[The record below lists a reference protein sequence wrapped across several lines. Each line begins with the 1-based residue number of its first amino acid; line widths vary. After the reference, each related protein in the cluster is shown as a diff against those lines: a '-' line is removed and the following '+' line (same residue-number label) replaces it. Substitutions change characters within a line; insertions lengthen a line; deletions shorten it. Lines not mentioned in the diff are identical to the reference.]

1 MVSEK
6 AAGKCDA
13 RHFDV
18 TQRRLDRY
26 RQTPHATAE
35 SQGVTAGRER
45 EMAPEPTPLSS
56 GKEDAPTNEQQ
67 PPPGFVP
74 AGTWTV
80 LENGKQGFALQ
91 PKLTQVGW
99 KQVFR
104 GTNHRTLMCKHGETS
119 RAIFHRLNKPA
130 CVTSDELASGA
141 ACTCKNTLLLRS
153 SKGARSQPEDWSPP
167 KSLYALLGGLGV
179 EEIDFG
185 HDRIGRRMKCNRVPT
200 KLFCLPNG
208 MMRCEH
214 GNSEATLRA
223 VRRGIRK
230 ARTPCDCMLKLS
242 GTMMRGYFV
251 PSAGG
256 AARGGWPT
264 ADD

>member
-1 MVSEK
+1 
-6 AAGKCDA
+6 
-13 RHFDV
+13 V

-35 SQGVTAGRER
+35 SQGVTAGKER
-45 EMAPEPTPLSS
+45 EMAPEHTPLSS

-74 AGTWTV
+74 VGTWTV

-223 VRRGIRK
+223 ARRGVRK
-230 ARTPCDCMLKLS
+230 PRTPCDCLLTLS
-242 GTMMRGYFV
+242 GTMMRSYFA
-251 PSAGG
+251 PTGT
-256 AARGGWPT
+256 ARGGGWPT
-264 ADD
+264 VDD